1 MTLYAYLFVPNK
13 IKIWNVM
20 SIVLPLK
27 VPTSEKLT
35 EHNVQNEDSLP
46 SELGRKN

>member
-1 MTLYAYLFVPNK
+1 MGNLDKLGYLGCFENNSF
-13 IKIWNVM
+13 ISHI
-20 SIVLPLK
+20 SSQK
-27 VPTSEKLT
+27 VSTSEKLT